1 MANPSVD
8 KLKALAIR
16 HGEKAVVG
24 LTATICVVF
33 IVLAV
38 LNPTLEMKPEELQ
51 ASATSAQ
58 SNLGVK
64 QADKDILAKLEK
76 DGLKEPDFQKMIEGQ
91 IANALKPDPYRARL
105 DWVTPEPG
113 AGLIRD
119 QPELIA
125 PTDLTAFP
133 GRGGILMF
141 ALDPTTGERVID
153 PGDPK
158 TKNGPRGGLALGG
171 PEGPGNPNSKTK
183 KETPEEKE
191 RRLAKEARDKA
202 IYAGDVKPADKKDQP
217 DAEAAPAGPYKEEVK
232 GKRWVVLTAVLDN
245 AKLKKN
251 YLQALKNEAV
261 AYPNFKRVDIERQT
275 LQTDG
280 TSWSEWT
287 AVAMEK
293 NWEVLDNLPEYDT
306 EFVPENQRPKNLVDA
321 LPFLKAG
328 YWTGVHVAKLVPADI
343 RNKPAAGSNN
353 GPGATSMQGPGA
365 GGPKGLG
372 GPGGGGRPGNSGMM
386 AAAGGGKGGPGMAAA
401 PGGAGGAS
409 TDDMSFDKYDE
420 ATLMIRS
427 LDFTVEQDQTYRFRI
442 RIVVVNP
449 NYNRTDVNPGVDV
462 ETKQLYGPWSEPSPI
477 VSVPADVVAYAQA
490 PDDAERRDDLVTFQV
505 VRWDP
510 VSGQTVIKTDAR
522 GPGQIIGEYGSV
534 PVPSSEG
541 KGPKSEKI
549 DFNSRSIVLDT
560 YGGRQKLP
568 DIPGIPRNQFDV
580 PALAMIVEPNGD
592 VTIRSQAFDRSDEVR
607 QDMETNYKLA
617 LEDSNEAR
625 KKSDKTRNG
634 GKGRGRG
641 GKKGGGPG
649 NSGMRGGANSGSR
662 Q

>member
-1 MANPSVD
+1 
-8 KLKALAIR
+8 
-16 HGEKAVVG
+16 
-24 LTATICVVF
+24 
-33 IVLAV
+33 
-38 LNPTLEMKPEELQ
+38 
-51 ASATSAQ
+51 
-58 SNLGVK
+58 
-64 QADKDILAKLEK
+64 
-76 DGLKEPDFQKMIEGQ
+76 MIEGQ

-306 EFVPENQRPKNLVDA
+306 EFVPEVQRPAALVDP

-328 YWTGVHVAKLVPADI
+328 YWTGVHVAKLVPPEILD
-343 RNKPAAGSNN
+343 KSKDSP
-353 GPGATSMQGPGA
+353 GPGGNSGNSKLGGMKGPGSSQSPGA
-365 GGPKGLG
+365 GAGESRQGGTSAGGPSKMMGNSGMAG
-372 GPGGGGRPGNSGMM
+372 GPGGGAPG
-386 AAAGGGKGGPGMAAA
+386 AAGDEMNF
-401 PGGAGGAS
+401 
-409 TDDMSFDKYDE
+409 TKYE
-420 ATLMIRS
+420 EGILMVRS
-427 LDFTVEQDQTYRFRI
+427 LDFTVDPDETYRFRL

-462 ETKQLYGPWSEPSPI
+462 ETKQLYGPWSEPSPA
-477 VSVPADVVAYAQA
+477 VHVPADVVAYAQA
-490 PDDAERRDDLVTFQV
+490 PDAVERRDDLITFQV
-505 VRWDP
+505 VRWVPDN
-510 VSGQTVIKTDAR
+510 GQTVIKTDSR
-522 GPGQIIGEYGSV
+522 GPGEIIGEFGAV
-534 PVPSSEG
+534 QMPDSEG
-541 KGPKSEKI
+541 KGPKSTPV

-560 YGGRQKLP
+560 LGGRQKLP
-568 DIPGIPRNQFDV
+568 DIGLPRNQFEV
-580 PALAMIVEPNGD
+580 PAMAMIVQPDGD
-592 VTIRSQAFDRSDEVR
+592 VVIRSQAFDRSDAVR
-607 QDMETNYKLA
+607 QDMETNYRLA
-617 LEDSNEAR
+617 IEDSNKAKE
-625 KKSDKTRNG
+625 KSSSVKGG
-634 GKGRGRG
+634 GKGKRK
-641 GKKGGGPG
+641 GKGKGMGSGASNSGGG
-649 NSGMRGGANSGSR
+649 R
-662 Q
+662 